1 MDNYKRKVFL
11 KSESKKILLKSIKK
25 NKNVTYTKR
34 HLSSF
39 YISNLVRFSGQ
50 NYSVNRCVVS
60 GRSWSVNR
68 KTSTSRFVFRNKVY
82 TSSIPGCKRASW

>member
-1 MDNYKRKVFL
+1 MDNYKRKIFL
-11 KSESKKILLKSIKK
+11 KNESKKILLKSIKK

-50 NYSVNRCVVS
+50 NYNVNRCVVS
-60 GRSWSVNR
+60 GRAWSVNR
-68 KTSTSRFVFRNKVY
+68 KTFTSRFVFRNKAY
-82 TSSIPGCKRASW
+82 ASLIPGCKRASW